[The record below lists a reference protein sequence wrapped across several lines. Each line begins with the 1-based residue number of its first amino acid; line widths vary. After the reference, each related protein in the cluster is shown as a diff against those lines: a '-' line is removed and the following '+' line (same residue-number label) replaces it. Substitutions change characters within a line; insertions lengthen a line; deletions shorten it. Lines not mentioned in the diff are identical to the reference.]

1 MAKKLATCIR
11 CHPCRS
17 VAMKSFFNRFNELC
31 LYAPIDDANALSG
44 VTQKQAQASTLAGV
58 DDSQWHFLAEAI
70 PALSFAAGTN
80 SVVGMQGNFNMQTLQ
95 NGWPD
100 SRVKDS
106 QLGMNWLHSDFKKVS
121 LNYVRELYDQLIDI
135 GGLDHE

>member
-1 MAKKLATCIR
+1 
-11 CHPCRS
+11 
-17 VAMKSFFNRFNELC
+17 MKSFFNRFHDYEGQS
-31 LYAPIDDANALSG
+31 LYAPVYNS
-44 VTQKQAQASTLAGV
+44 QAQVAAASKIAEK
-58 DDSQWHFLAEAI
+58 DDTQWHFLAEAI

-106 QLGMNWLHSDFKKVS
+106 QLGMNWLHSDLKKVS

-135 GGLDHE
+135 GGLNNE